1 METPENII
9 VCEDISADL
18 KLFVQSNNYS
28 KIAVLVD
35 ENTNQY
41 CYPLISKDLPEHH
54 LIKIQS
60 GEEHKNIETCS
71 DIWEEITHH
80 SFDRNALFINL
91 GGGVIGDMGGFCA
104 STYKRGIDFINLPT
118 TLLAQVDA
126 SIGGKL
132 GIDFLGFKNHIGLFR
147 QPEKIF
153 VYSGFLKTLT
163 QRELRSGFAEVI
175 KHCLIADKVMFDEIK
190 LLDLDKVNWDNIIP
204 HSIAIKHSVVRDDPE
219 ERGLRKI
226 LNFGHTIGHAIE
238 SYFLNQKGNKL
249 LHGEAV
255 ASGMIC
261 ESWLSVK
268 KTGLP
273 EKDLNMISNFL
284 KRVYNPEL
292 IQEADIDSIAALA
305 VQDKKNDKGIIKCAL
320 LQQTGLCT
328 YDQAITGDD
337 IREAIQYYNDQIINN

>member
-1 METPENII
+1 METPENIV
-9 VCEDISADL
+9 VCKDISTEL
-18 KLFVQSNNYS
+18 KLFIQSNNYS

-35 ENTNQY
+35 ENTHQH
-41 CYPLISKDLPEHH
+41 CYPFISKDLPDHH

-60 GEEHKNIETCS
+60 GEENKNIETCS

-104 STYKRGIDFINLPT
+104 STYKRGIAFINLPT

-147 QPEKIF
+147 EPEKVF
-153 VYSGFLKTLT
+153 VYSGFLKTLSS
-163 QRELRSGFAEVI
+163 RELRSGFAEVI
-175 KHCLIADKVMFDEIK
+175 KHCLIADEVMFDKIRP
-190 LLDLDKVNWDNIIP
+190 LNLDQVNWDDIIP
-204 HSIAIKHSVVRDDPE
+204 HSIAIKYSVVRDDPE

-238 SYFLNQKGNKL
+238 SYYLNRNEKKL

-255 ASGMIC
+255 AAGMIC

-273 EKDLNMISNFL
+273 EKDLNVISTFL
-284 KRVYNPEL
+284 KKVYNPEL
-292 IQEADIDSIAALA
+292 IQEDDIDTIAALA
-305 VQDKKNDKGIIKCAL
+305 VQDKKNIKGVVMCSL
-320 LQQTGLCT
+320 LSKTGECVF
-328 YDQAITGDD
+328 DQAVTAND
-337 IREAIQYYNDQIINN
+337 IREAIQYYNSLII